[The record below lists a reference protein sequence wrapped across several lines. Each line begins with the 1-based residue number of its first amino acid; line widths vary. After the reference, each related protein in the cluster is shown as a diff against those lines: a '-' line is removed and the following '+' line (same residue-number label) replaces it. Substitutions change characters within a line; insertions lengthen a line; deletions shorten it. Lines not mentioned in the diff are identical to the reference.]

1 MSRKLKLHGK
11 LAEFIGIDEFDVK
24 VNTVG
29 QAVSF
34 LINNFPQL
42 EKYMSSQYYQ
52 VKIGS
57 YLISEEEI
65 NYPSGKEDIH
75 IVPVISGAGDAL
87 RNIILGAAL
96 ITGAVLLSPIAFSLK
111 TGFAMNSA
119 NVLAQGAL
127 AVGGMLLLNGVSS
140 LLFPIEEPDVPE
152 DDPRLSFSFNG
163 LQNTSRAGTSV
174 PIVYGEMFTGSIV
187 ISAAIDTNQVQVES
201 D

>member
-52 VKIGS
+52 VKIGN

-96 ITGAVLLSPIAFSLK
+96 ITGAVLFSPIAFSLK
-111 TGFAMNSA
+111 TGFVMKNH
-119 NVLAQGAL
+119 LDF
-127 AVGGMLLLNGVSS
+127 M
-140 LLFPIEEPDVPE
+140 FKII
-152 DDPRLSFSFNG
+152 
-163 LQNTSRAGTSV
+163 LQEYFAKILKN
-174 PIVYGEMFTGSIV
+174 ILKFT
-187 ISAAIDTNQVQVES
+187 
-201 D
+201 

>member
-1 MSRKLKLHGK
+1 
-11 LAEFIGIDEFDVK
+11 
-24 VNTVG
+24 
-29 QAVSF
+29 
-34 LINNFPQL
+34 
-42 EKYMSSQYYQ
+42 MSSQYYQ
-52 VKIGS
+52 VKIGN

-111 TGFAMNSA
+111 TGFVMNSA

-140 LLFPIEEPDVPE
+140 LLFPLEEPDVPE

-174 PIVYGEMFTGSIV
+174 PIVYGEMFTGSVV